1 MKVRV
6 RYVVLAAVLLTMA
19 ACASVKHREVPPAP
33 AAHPPA
39 AQVEGTHYRVVP
51 EQSEVHILVY
61 RGGPLAR
68 LGHNHVMVSRDVAGD
83 IWIAD
88 SIERSSLTVNMP
100 VETLIVDDA
109 EARRSEGADFP
120 VEVPEDAKQGT
131 RKNMLSAAV
140 LDGDQFKTIE
150 LRSTAI
156 SGTRTALRLTLAIT
170 IKDQTREVEVPASV
184 SYEQDR
190 WVATGEF
197 AIKQSDF
204 GIQPFSVAMG
214 AVQVVDELRI
224 KFKVSGVR
232 EE

>member
-6 RYVVLAAVLLTMA
+6 RYVVLAAVLLTV
-19 ACASVKHREVPPAP
+19 ACAPLKHREVSPVPATHAP
-33 AAHPPA
+33 AV
-39 AQVEGTHYRVVP
+39 QVEGTHYRVAP
-51 EQSEVHILVY
+51 ERSEVHILVY

-68 LGHNHVMVSRDVAGD
+68 LGHNHVMLSRDVAGD

-88 SIERSSLTVNMP
+88 SIERSSLTVRMP
-100 VETLIVDDA
+100 VESLIVDDA

-140 LDGDQFKTIE
+140 LDGEQYKTIE
-150 LRSTAI
+150 LRSTTM
-156 SGTRTALRLTLAIT
+156 SGTRTAPRLTLAIT

-190 WVATGEF
+190 LVASGEF

-204 GIQPFSVAMG
+204 GIQPLSVAMG
-214 AVQVVDELRI
+214 AVQVVDELRV
-224 KFKVSGVR
+224 KFKVSAVR